1 MSRFDLNKFMMFVDG
16 TTESL
21 EDFCRD
27 REGFVERWTQ
37 AADES
42 ERPVPNGG
50 QLSDLEQA
58 ALIGLD
64 VGALYEMGSHPYILL
79 HFARAIEVDF
89 NGVPFPEFDRAYK
102 AAVTPHGY
110 PNFAT

>member
-27 REGFVERWTQ
+27 RERFVARWMS

-50 QLSDLEQA
+50 PLSEIERL

-64 VGALYEMGSHPYILL
+64 VGALYQMGSHPYILL
-79 HFARAIEVDF
+79 HFARAVEVDF
-89 NGVPFPEFDRAYK
+89 NGVPFPVFDRAYK
-102 AAVTPHGY
+102 QAVTPHGY